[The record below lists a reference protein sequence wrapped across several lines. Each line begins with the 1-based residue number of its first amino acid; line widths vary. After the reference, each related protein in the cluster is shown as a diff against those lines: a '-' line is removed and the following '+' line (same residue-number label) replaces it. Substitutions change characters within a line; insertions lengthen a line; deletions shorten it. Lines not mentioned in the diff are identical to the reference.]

1 MRRSIQIL
9 IICLT
14 ALFHWN
20 GSDAQVIRGA
30 VLGGMT
36 LTQVDGD
43 EVYGFHKVGGTLGA
57 AAIVPFGEKW
67 SVSLETSY
75 VQKGSYQKP
84 QFLDSLTYEYRVNL
98 DYLEVPVMVHFT
110 DKQTVTVGGG
120 FSWARLVDVK
130 EEEHGARV
138 PSTTLFGGPYDRSDI
153 SILADIRFRVYQRW
167 HFNTRYAY
175 SLRSIRTREFT
186 KGDDTIV
193 RDQFNNVIAFRLIYI
208 FNEAKERDRKD

>member
-1 MRRSIQIL
+1 M
-9 IICLT
+9 
-14 ALFHWN
+14 
-20 GSDAQVIRGA
+20 DAQVIRGA

-57 AAIVPFGEKW
+57 AAIVPFSEKW
-67 SVSLETSY
+67 SLSLETSF

-84 QFLDSLTYEYRVNL
+84 QFLDSLTYEYRLSL

-110 DKQTVTVGGG
+110 DKQTVTAGAG

-138 PSTTLFGGPYDRSDI
+138 ASTTLFGGPYERSDI